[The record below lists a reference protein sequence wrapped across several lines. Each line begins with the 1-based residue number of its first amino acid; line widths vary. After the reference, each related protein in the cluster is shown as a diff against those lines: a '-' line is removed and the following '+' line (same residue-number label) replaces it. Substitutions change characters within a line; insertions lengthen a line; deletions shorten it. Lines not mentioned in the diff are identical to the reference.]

1 METCEEEMIL
11 LMMLTATWMWIW
23 KKNSATKWKKLIHNL
38 IFKKAQVL
46 LQYKKVGDTRKK
58 Q

>member
-1 METCEEEMIL
+1 
-11 LMMLTATWMWIW
+11 MWRGNDSSDDAHRNLDVDL

-58 Q
+58 H